1 MAEIGQQQLEEIKG
15 NLLFNCG
22 SNQCPQDEWRRA
34 GRVPLKLEQRLAN

>member
-22 SNQCPQDEWRRA
+22 SNQCPQEYRRRA
-34 GRVPLKLEQRLAN
+34 GWVPLKLEQRLSK